1 MNAVELLKE
10 QHRKVDS
17 LFKQFQKAK
26 STEEKE
32 KIFLELASC
41 LVGHDAIERE
51 IFYPEC
57 QKALGPIERLLEGIA
72 EHGLMEF
79 SIFRADKARKKPTFD
94 YLVRVLAEIVE
105 HHVAEEEREILPKA
119 GRKMGNALLERLGKA
134 MQERFEAVTARD
146 FRRPL
151 RQNLEQVLAGRART
165 TPPKRAARPAR
176 RKPATT
182 RTPRKAAA
190 GTKRAGARKRSAHA
204 S

>member
-1 MNAVELLKE
+1 MNALELLKE
-10 QHRKVDS
+10 QHREVDS
-17 LFKQFQKAK
+17 LFKKFQKAK

-32 KIFLELASC
+32 KIFLEIASR

-57 QKALGPIERLLEGIA
+57 EKVLGRSEKLLEGIA

-79 SIFRADKARKKPTFD
+79 SLFRADKARKKPTFD

-105 HHVAEEEREILPKA
+105 HHVAEEERDILPKA
-119 GRKMGNALLERLGKA
+119 GRKMGNALLERLGES
-134 MQERFEAVTARD
+134 MLERFETAMARD

-176 RKPATT
+176 RKPTTT

-190 GTKRAGARKRSAHA
+190 GTKRAGRRKSPARA